1 MTDIKKI
8 ITTILLATIALSCLF
23 ALTSCA
29 LCESCEGTHSI
40 VCDECDGACYF
51 KVEAYYN
58 GMLVEANAVC
68 KKCEATGKI
77 ECPDCPEQVFEKLF
91 EGVKAKIEGE

>member
-1 MTDIKKI
+1 MKKI
-8 ITTILLATIALSCLF
+8 ITAILLVTIALSCLF

-29 LCESCEGTHSI
+29 LCESCEGTRSI

-77 ECPDCPEQVFEKLF
+77 ECPDCPEQVFKRFIDGLMEK
-91 EGVKAKIEGE
+91 GE

>member
-1 MTDIKKI
+1 MKKI
-8 ITTILLATIALSCLF
+8 IATILLASVALSCIF
-23 ALTSCA
+23 VLTSCA
-29 LCESCEGTHSI
+29 TCESCEGTQSI

-58 GMLVEANAVC
+58 GILVEADALC

-77 ECPDCPEQVFEKLF
+77 ECPDCPEQGFEKFF
-91 EGVKAKIEGE
+91 EDLKAKIEGK